1 MYIFFATEFCVEHR
15 SPFSLLVGRGLA
27 SRDYVLS
34 SNCSSKSC
42 PSYSRY
48 SCVFRLLRGASAPP
62 RGWSVR
68 LGGGEGV
75 GPLFPKG
82 CAAVAY
88 CMWLPD
94 FACCCSPPRGWAAVA
109 FGLAST
115 ITGFQLGPWFAIRH
129 PAFHQC
135 SDPRGWAVSVGHN
148 HRLRWW
154 CRDIPVCRPCCIS
167 SVFTSFA
174 SRFIFAVR

>member
-1 MYIFFATEFCVEHR
+1 MTTFCLPIVVVNH
-15 SPFSLLVGRGLA
+15 A
-27 SRDYVLS
+27 
-34 SNCSSKSC
+34 

-48 SCVFRLLRGASAPP
+48 SCDFRLLRGASAPP
-62 RGWSVR
+62 RGWSVH

-94 FACCCSPPRGWAAVA
+94 FACCCSPPRGWAVVA

-154 CRDIPVCRPCCIS
+154 SEISLCVAHVAYRPFLPHLRPGLYLPFAECLIS
-167 SVFTSFA
+167 
-174 SRFIFAVR
+174 R